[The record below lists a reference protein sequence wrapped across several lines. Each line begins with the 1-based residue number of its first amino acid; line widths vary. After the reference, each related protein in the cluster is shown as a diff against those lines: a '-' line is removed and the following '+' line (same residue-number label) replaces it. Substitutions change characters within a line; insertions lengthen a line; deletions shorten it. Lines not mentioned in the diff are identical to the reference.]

1 MKYYLNQI
9 MDSEIVNEKAS
20 DEKLKKLITSKFHPV
35 TSLKQL
41 GFVKAEILLSCGT
54 FGQVYSGTL
63 RLLLNTDKSLL
74 SIPEYEENKDIIDT
88 RVAIKLSKRC
98 EKAFKNESTLYQ
110 KYFSQNIIVN
120 ELKLKKL
127 PIVYYYGSGGIISR
141 GVIHANY
148 LILPFA
154 EGGDMFL
161 NIPIKVNKYITL
173 WNSLI
178 KGLEYIHSL
187 GFAHNDLKPENLL
200 MMKNGD
206 YTSVKITDF
215 GLMKKFQFKA
225 KHIGGTYGFMPHIS
239 KYHIIAPIGDYESLY
254 YTFLNM
260 LTGKISW
267 FGKEYPYY
275 DETYQPLKKI
285 GELCYSI
292 TKAQIRLDYFIMPYY
307 KDMKI

>member
-9 MDSEIVNEKAS
+9 MDSEIVDKKAS

-41 GFVKAEILLSCGT
+41 GFVKAEILISCGT
-54 FGQVYSGTL
+54 FGQVYYGTL
-63 RLLLNTDKSLL
+63 RLLLNNNDRTLL
-74 SIPEYEENKDIIDT
+74 TAPIDEENQNIIDT
-88 RVAIKLSKRC
+88 RVAIKYSKRC
-98 EKAFKNESTLYQ
+98 ETAFKNESNLYQ
-110 KYFSQNIIVN
+110 KYFSHNIIIN
-120 ELKLKKL
+120 KLKSKKL
-127 PIVYYYGSGGIISR
+127 PIVYYYGNGSIISR

-154 EGGDMFL
+154 EGGDMF
-161 NIPIKVNKYITL
+161 NNMPINVNMYVQL

-187 GFAHNDLKPENLL
+187 GYAHNDLKPENLL
-200 MMKNGD
+200 MMKKDD

-215 GLMKKFQFKA
+215 GLMKKFQFKN
-225 KHIGGTYGFMPHIS
+225 KHTLGTYGFMPYIA

-260 LTGKISW
+260 LTAKISW
-267 FGKEYPYY
+267 IGTYPYY
-275 DETYQPLKKI
+275 DETYKPLKKI

-292 TKAQIRLDYFIMPYY
+292 TKAQKHLDYFIMPYY
-307 KDMKI
+307 NDMKI